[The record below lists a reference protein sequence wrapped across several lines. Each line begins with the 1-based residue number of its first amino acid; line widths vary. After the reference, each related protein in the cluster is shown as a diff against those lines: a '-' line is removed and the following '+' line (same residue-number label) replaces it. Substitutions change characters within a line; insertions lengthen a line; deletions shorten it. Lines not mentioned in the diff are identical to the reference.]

1 MSDTGINAVHVTRK
15 PAPREPG
22 LRGAGTVPAGD
33 VPRAAAGQ
41 LPPAAVAGQQAAP
54 ALAAAVRDLYVAVR
68 ALPGTLP
75 GGPGQGA
82 PGAVPAKI
90 RQAADSIG
98 AAWQCLGGSQPA
110 GAEAMTSGAG
120 GVLREAVHRAVTAWS
135 RPAVTGPDRDEV
147 IEGAMDA
154 VHGLAAAAGY
164 LAWAA
169 SGLAACRLRNAQCYL
184 EVAGE
189 QLREALTC
197 SRAASRVHGDQPDAA
212 GPRDVRDGRGERPSG
227 LRTAMPGQAA
237 GRPRQHP
244 GRRPARPERSRG
256 KRLAYRIREMLAHR
270 ALPRQRSAYGTDPRE
285 FPGHQEVSRQCA
297 PMPAAGR

>member
-1 MSDTGINAVHVTRK
+1 MSDTGINAVHVTGK

-22 LRGAGTVPAGD
+22 QRGAGTFPAGD
-33 VPRAAAGQ
+33 APRAAAGQ

-54 ALAAAVRDLYVAVR
+54 ALAAAVRDLYIAVR

-82 PGAVPAKI
+82 PGAVPEKI

-98 AAWQCLGGSQPA
+98 AAWQCMGGSQPA

-135 RPAVTGPDRDEV
+135 RPAVTGLDRDEV
-147 IEGAMDA
+147 IEGAMGA

-164 LAWAA
+164 LAWGS
-169 SGLAACRLRNAQCYL
+169 SGLRACRLRNAQGYL

-189 QLREALTC
+189 QLREALDLLTG
-197 SRAASRVHGDQPDAA
+197 RQPGAQRPASRG
-212 GPRDVRDGRGERPSG
+212 GTPRGS
-227 LRTAMPGQAA
+227 
-237 GRPRQHP
+237 
-244 GRRPARPERSRG
+244 
-256 KRLAYRIREMLAHR
+256 
-270 ALPRQRSAYGTDPRE
+270 
-285 FPGHQEVSRQCA
+285 
-297 PMPAAGR
+297 

>member
-1 MSDTGINAVHVTRK
+1 MSDTGINAVHVTGK

-22 LRGAGTVPAGD
+22 QRGADTFPAGD
-33 VPRAAAGQ
+33 APRAAAGQ

-54 ALAAAVRDLYVAVR
+54 ALAAAVRDLYIAVR

-82 PGAVPAKI
+82 PGAVPEKI
-90 RQAADSIG
+90 RQAAESIG
-98 AAWQCLGGSQPA
+98 AAWQCMGGSQPA

-164 LAWAA
+164 LAWASVRAGAPAGSATRRATWRLPA
-169 SGLAACRLRNAQCYL
+169 SSC
-184 EVAGE
+184 
-189 QLREALTC
+189 
-197 SRAASRVHGDQPDAA
+197 
-212 GPRDVRDGRGERPSG
+212 
-227 LRTAMPGQAA
+227 
-237 GRPRQHP
+237 
-244 GRRPARPERSRG
+244 ARP
-256 KRLAYRIREMLAHR
+256 
-270 ALPRQRSAYGTDPRE
+270 
-285 FPGHQEVSRQCA
+285 
-297 PMPAAGR
+297 